1 MGCTGGYGLQR
12 WRDRRAV
19 PIVHAVDAVL
29 QHLVERAEGPSS
41 DPADLAEQELPLST
55 GITALDRVLAGG
67 VRRGTVALLEV
78 DLPAQ
83 AAAVAYTIAR
93 RAPHRRMLDVEEV
106 LEATEWLMAGAAG
119 VPRVHI
125 TLQQLS
131 EADWRALGDGL
142 EVLDGQELSVSS
154 TGSLVSLE
162 SVTMA
167 NGADLLVVH
176 GAERFGTPVQLL
188 TGLAVVAI
196 ATDSAVVATVEP
208 LGELPQWALEHV
220 TRLAMVGFDLGS
232 RACVARPD
240 HETLLEVAQ
249 LRVECLTG
257 AVDPDH

>member
-1 MGCTGGYGLQR
+1 M
-12 WRDRRAV
+12 

-29 QHLVERAEGPSS
+29 EHIIERAEGPSR
-41 DPADLAEQELPLST
+41 DPADRAEEELPLST
-55 GITALDRVLAGG
+55 GILALDRVLAGG
-67 VRRGTVALLEV
+67 LRRGTVALLEV

-93 RAPHRRMLDVEEV
+93 RAPHRRMLEVCDV

-125 TLQQLS
+125 RLQQLS
-131 EADWRALGDGL
+131 EGDWRAIGDGL

-154 TGSLVSLE
+154 TGSLAALE

-188 TGLAVVAI
+188 TGLAAVAI
-196 ATDSAVVATVEP
+196 ASDSAVVATVGP
-208 LGELPQWALEHV
+208 LGELPGWALEHV
-220 TRLAMVGFDLGS
+220 TRLAVVGFELGA

-240 HETLLEVAQ
+240 PEALLEVAQ
-249 LRVECLTG
+249 LRVQCLTG
-257 AVDPDH
+257 AVDPDG